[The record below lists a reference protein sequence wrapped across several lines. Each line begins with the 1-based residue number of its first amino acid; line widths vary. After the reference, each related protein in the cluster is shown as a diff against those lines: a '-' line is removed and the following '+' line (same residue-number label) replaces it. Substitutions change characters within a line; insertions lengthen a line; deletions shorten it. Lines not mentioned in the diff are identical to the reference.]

1 MMYLFLNTVGK
12 VDAIFFGNILLTML
26 EIVEPGNYS
35 CRCTIE
41 IPTFSIMAIVY
52 IFLRY
57 IWSGI
62 KYFNILDSRLGESTW
77 RWSYDYPVIGERD
90 ISDLDDKNF
99 VRLRRKRNKIIT
111 VMYSVVLI
119 MFLLSM
125 SLLSEILIFF
135 LT

>member
-1 MMYLFLNTVGK
+1 M
-12 VDAIFFGNILLTML
+12 FFGSIAMGIL
-26 EIVEPGNYS
+26 
-35 CRCTIE
+35 
-41 IPTFSIMAIVY
+41 Y
-52 IFLRY
+52 IILKY
-57 IWSGI
+57 ILSWI
-62 KYFNILDSRLGESTW
+62 KYFNSLDSRLGQSTW

-90 ISDLDDKNF
+90 VSDLDDKNF

-111 VMYSVVLI
+111 IMYSVVLI

>member
-1 MMYLFLNTVGK
+1 MLYGSIAMTILF
-12 VDAIFFGNILLTML
+12 IILK
-26 EIVEPGNYS
+26 
-35 CRCTIE
+35 
-41 IPTFSIMAIVY
+41 Y
-52 IFLRY
+52 ILA
-57 IWSGI
+57 WI
-62 KYFNILDSRLGESTW
+62 KYYNSLDSRLGQSTW
-77 RWSYDYPVIGERD
+77 RWSYDYPVVGERD

-111 VMYSVVLI
+111 IMYSIVLI

>member
-1 MMYLFLNTVGK
+1 MLFG
-12 VDAIFFGNILLTML
+12 
-26 EIVEPGNYS
+26 
-35 CRCTIE
+35 
-41 IPTFSIMAIVY
+41 SITMAILY
-52 IFLRY
+52 IILKY
-57 IWSGI
+57 ILSWI
-62 KYFNILDSRLGESTW
+62 KYFNSLDSRLGQSTW

-90 ISDLDDKNF
+90 ISDLDDKSF

-111 VMYSVVLI
+111 IMYSLVLI